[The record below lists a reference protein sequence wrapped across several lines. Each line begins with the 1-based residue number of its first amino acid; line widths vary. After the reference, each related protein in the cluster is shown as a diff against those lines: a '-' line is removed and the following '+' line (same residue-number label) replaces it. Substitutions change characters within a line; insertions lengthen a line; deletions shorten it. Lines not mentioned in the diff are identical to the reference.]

1 MVEAYNQYL
10 PGAESLVGRAAERAR
25 RRMFAIFMR
34 EMAPDRDATI
44 LDVGVTDSDSYA
56 LDNCLEALYPWKDRI
71 TAAGLEDASH
81 LEQRYPGLRFV
92 RITPGPLPFADQSFD
107 FVHSSAV
114 IEHVGSRQNQAAFL
128 AELWRVAR
136 RGVFLTTP
144 NRWFPIEVHTVMP
157 LIHWLPP
164 KLFRAALRVCGKD
177 YYAREETLNLL
188 STADLYALAAQ
199 RGLTKP
205 AVLSVSMLG
214 WPTNLIF
221 TARR

>member
-1 MVEAYNQYL
+1 MAELYSQYL
-10 PGAESLVGRAAERAR
+10 PGADSLIGRTAERAR
-25 RRMFAIFMR
+25 RAMFQIFMR
-34 EMAPDRDATI
+34 EMAPDGDSTI
-44 LDVGVTDSDSYA
+44 LDVGVTDDDSYA

-81 LEQRYPGLRFV
+81 LERLYPGMRFV

-144 NRWFPIEVHTVMP
+144 NRWFPIEVHTVLP

-164 KLFRAALRVCGKD
+164 KMFRAALKAVGKD
-177 YYAREETLNLL
+177 FYATEENLNLL
-188 STADLYALAAQ
+188 SEADLMRLAAQ
-199 RGLTKP
+199 GGLTNKQ
-205 AVLSVSMLG
+205 VLSVGMFG
-214 WPTNLIF
+214 WPTNLLF
-221 TARR
+221 LARR